1 MTVCIKYCITLL
13 LVSLLMAADEFVISL
28 KMIHWSYVLLC
39 TDSQSELTTVL
50 F

>member
-28 KMIHWSYVLLC
+28 KNDPSALSFIVY
-39 TDSQSELTTVL
+39 
-50 F
+50 